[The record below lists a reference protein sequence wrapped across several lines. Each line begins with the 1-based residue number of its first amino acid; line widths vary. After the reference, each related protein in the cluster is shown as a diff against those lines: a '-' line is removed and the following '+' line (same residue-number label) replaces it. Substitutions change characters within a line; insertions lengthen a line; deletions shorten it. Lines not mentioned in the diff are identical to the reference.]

1 MSRYSLNHGHT
12 CPLIDR
18 AIDDAKETIS
28 DTFYDTLEELCPV
41 INMDSPE
48 AREWVK
54 DAMENLYSNLES
66 VFEDLRST
74 NEDLRS
80 AAEQQIA
87 ECVSELEEAEY
98 RIQELEG
105 E

>member
-1 MSRYSLNHGHT
+1 MSRYSLNHGYT

-18 AIDDAKETIS
+18 NISDAKDIINN
-28 DTFYDTLEELCPV
+28 TFYNTLEELCPV
-41 INMDSPE
+41 IDMDSPE
-48 AREWVK
+48 AREWIKV
-54 DAMENLYSNLES
+54 ATENLYSGLES

-98 RIQELEG
+98 RLQELED
-105 E
+105 